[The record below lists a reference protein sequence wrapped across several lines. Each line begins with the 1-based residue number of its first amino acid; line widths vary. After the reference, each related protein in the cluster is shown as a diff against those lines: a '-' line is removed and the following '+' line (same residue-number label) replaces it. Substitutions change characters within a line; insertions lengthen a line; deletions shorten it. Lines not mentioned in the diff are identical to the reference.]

1 MAKNYDDLAARYESN
16 SRIENKV
23 ERAANNQLIEIEMKL
38 AYQEDQLEGAR
49 ENVRHSVDNNSD
61 TDSIAGWLRN
71 MKNVESLIEIHKAQL
86 AVVKAILAKVE

>member
-1 MAKNYDDLAARYESN
+1 
-16 SRIENKV
+16 
-23 ERAANNQLIEIEMKL
+23 
-38 AYQEDQLEGAR
+38 
-49 ENVRHSVDNNSD
+49 VRHSVDNNSD